1 MIGTTSRYQEMFD
14 RAAARGG
21 HATIPYFTIG
31 DPSPDR
37 FLEVVDASVAAGAD
51 ALELGIAFSD
61 PSADGPANQ
70 DAMSRAREAGVNKAR
85 SFELLA
91 EIRRR
96 HPGLPLGLLVYANLV
111 YIPST
116 EAFYAQ
122 ARAAGVDSVILADV
136 PVEYIKPFRDSAAAE
151 GIDTVLIA
159 PPNATIDDLRRIAK
173 LSRGYVY
180 LVSRLGVTGADTPA
194 GVPVDAVISALKEA
208 GSPPIILAFGVSKP
222 EHVRTALEHGA
233 AGVISGSAFSNL
245 IARHLDNQV
254 SLIAAIRDLVKALTL
269 ADPVTPV

>member
-1 MIGTTSRYQEMFD
+1 MFES
-14 RAAARGG
+14 AAARGG

-31 DPSPDR
+31 DPTPDR
-37 FLEVVDASVAAGAD
+37 FLAVIDAAVAAGAD

-70 DAMSRAREAGVNKAR
+70 DAMSRAREAGVDKAR

-96 HPGLPLGLLVYANLV
+96 HPSLPLGLLVYANLV
-111 YIPST
+111 YIPSIET
-116 EAFYAQ
+116 FYAQ
-122 ARAAGVDSVILADV
+122 ACGAGVDSVILADV
-136 PVEYIKPFRDSAAAE
+136 PVQYIKPFRDSAAAE

-159 PPNATIDDLRRIAK
+159 PPNATVEDLRRIAE
-173 LSRGYVY
+173 LSSGYVY

-194 GVPVDAVISALKEA
+194 GVPVDAVISTLKAA
-208 GSPPIILAFGVSKP
+208 GSPPIVLAFGVSKP

-233 AGVISGSAFSNL
+233 AGVISGSAFSNV
-245 IARHLDNQV
+245 IARHLNDQA
-254 SLIAAIRDLVKALTL
+254 SLIEAIKSLVSSLTL
-269 ADPVTPV
+269 R